1 MASQET
7 IVQDVEQQL
16 HLAMPVNA
24 TEDQA
29 LFFETFA
36 QFITCKQHNPLML
49 LRGYAGTGK
58 TTTLKAIISTLQK
71 YNVPIVLMA
80 PTGRA
85 AKVMT
90 TYTNKHASTLHRRM
104 YKFKAIAGGQRKLTL
119 MPNMLTNALFVVD
132 ESSMIST
139 QLVGDQDNSLLD
151 DLLSYVYNGTAC
163 RVLLMGDVAQL
174 PPVGETQAN
183 ALDEEYIQAI
193 HSCTLYSA
201 ELRQVVR
208 QRADSGIL
216 YNATLLRMQL
226 MQYVYGSTLQPKFEL
241 AGYKDIVQL
250 EGDAIVEAVESAYSK
265 DGIDSTIIICRSN
278 KRAYLFNQNIRVQ
291 VLQLEDEITV
301 GDYIMIAKNNYYW
314 LPEDSAVDFIAN
326 GDTARITRIHRYM
339 EVYGMRFC
347 KASIELVDYDA
358 MGAIDVWFMLDTLA
372 MEQPSMS
379 SAQSTAFYNAVAED
393 YADEPNKAKRTALI
407 KNNEFYNALQVKFN
421 YAVTCHKAQGGQWQH
436 VFIDQ
441 GYLTQDMLTEDFAK
455 WLYTALTRST
465 HKVYL
470 INFNADFIA

>member
-1 MASQET
+1 MELSKIAH
-7 IVQDVEQQL
+7 DVNNQL
-16 HLAMPVNA
+16 HHAMAFAA
-24 TEDQA
+24 TNDQA
-29 LFFETFA
+29 LFFESFA
-36 QFITCKQHNPLML
+36 QFITCKQHNPLFI

-58 TTTLKAIISTLQK
+58 TTTLKAIMSTLQK

-90 TYTNKHASTLHRRM
+90 NYTGKSASTLHRRM
-104 YKFKAIAGGQRKLTL
+104 YKSKNTATGARKLTR
-119 MPNMLTNALFVVD
+119 MPNLLTNALFVVD
-132 ESSMIST
+132 EASMIST
-139 QLVGDQDNSLLD
+139 QLTGDQDNTLLD

-163 RVLLMGDVAQL
+163 RLLLIGDVAQL
-174 PPVGETQAN
+174 PPVGEQQAK
-183 ALDEEYIQAI
+183 ALMPDYITNI
-193 HSCTLYSA
+193 HPCTLYTA
-201 ELRQVVR
+201 ELREVMR
-208 QRADSGIL
+208 QSADSGIL

-241 AGYKDIVQL
+241 EGYSDIVQL
-250 EGDAIVEAVESAYSK
+250 QGDDIVDAVTNAYDR

-278 KRAYLFNQNIRVQ
+278 KRAYLFNQNIRTR

-314 LPEDSAVDFIAN
+314 LPEDSPVDFIAN
-326 GDTARITRIHRYM
+326 GDTARICRIYTYT
-339 EVYGMRFC
+339 ELYGARFC

-358 MGAIDVWFMLDTLA
+358 MPAFDVWFMMDTLA
-372 MEQPSMS
+372 MEAPSLS
-379 SAQSTAFYNAVAED
+379 NAQATIFYNTIMED
-393 YADEPNKAKRTALI
+393 YAYEPSS
-407 KNNEFYNALQVKFN
+407 NEFYNALQVKFN

-436 VFIDQ
+436 VFLDQ
-441 GYLTQDMLTEDFAK
+441 GYLTQDMLNEDFAK

-465 HKVYL
+465 SKVYL